1 MAMLWQNGNFT
12 IMDTPLAEP
21 RQNEDTPK
29 AKLRN
34 APNKRRL
41 IGLIA
46 TIVLIVSAYFL
57 RAWLGQAQLSEQNRR
72 RAGNNA
78 QGIPVL
84 TATAMSGDIDVYING
99 YGAVIVSIYI
109 TSKICV

>member
-1 MAMLWQNGNFT
+1 MAMLWQDGNFT
-12 IMDTPLAEP
+12 IMDTPLGEP
-21 RQNEDTPK
+21 RQNDDTPK

-84 TATAMSGDIDVYING
+84 TQRQRAATWMCI
-99 YGAVIVSIYI
+99 
-109 TSKICV
+109 